1 MNNTKLLVIAAT
13 NDAKTNLPG
22 LTEILGR
29 YKYTSISSLT
39 WIVNVDMPP
48 QEFGRLISDRI
59 GGGVVVGQLDGSTVF
74 AAALRGDAQTFFQ
87 HVQAR
92 AA

>member
-1 MNNTKLLVIAAT
+1 MAT
-13 NDAKTNLPG
+13 NDSKTNLPG

-29 YKYTSISSLT
+29 YKYTAVNSLT
-39 WIVNVDMPP
+39 WIVNTDMPP

-59 GGGVVVGQLDGSTVF
+59 AGGVIVGQLDGSNTF
-74 AAALRGDAQTFFQ
+74 AAALRGDVQTFFQ